1 MASLSKQPIKS
12 IPLDL
17 NKGLARIGAGKGNVK
32 QKWEVKWHEL
42 RCRRAFLAQLPCGEC
57 IKAVTASASVAIQE
71 HCFHHFSSNLLG
83 WYGREIQ
90 TGGKLRARLCGI
102 RAQTNRNMAASGP
115 IQPSKLRANWC
126 NVSARLF
133 LECLDFW
140 KWRVVC
146 LGCFVHLC
154 SPLFLPSYLLMI
166 GINMYWLVLK
176 SHWYLDIQLDR
187 LVLCGLH
194 GSIGSLWAI
203 GRQHHAHAS

>member
-1 MASLSKQPIKS
+1 MHQSHQRLGILSITSSHIRLQ
-12 IPLDL
+12 
-17 NKGLARIGAGKGNVK
+17 LARMILWEGN
-32 QKWEVKWHEL
+32 
-42 RCRRAFLAQLPCGEC
+42 P
-57 IKAVTASASVAIQE
+57 
-71 HCFHHFSSNLLG
+71 N
-83 WYGREIQ
+83 

-154 SPLFLPSYLLMI
+154 SSLFPSISSKLSYI
-166 GINMYWLVLK
+166 DWLILK
-176 SHWYLDIQLDR
+176 SHEYLDIQLDR

-194 GSIGSLWAI
+194 GSIGSLRAI
-203 GRQHHAHAS
+203 GQRQHHTHTHVIDQTSFIWFQNLFRNCAKMVDLFSNCNQLRRKYTVHTPFRETLRPLLRSASI